1 MIAPSDKIY
10 SKKIAGMDGDQ
21 YLILR
26 NIRNSDL
33 LKKITRKFMTSEQQS
48 RSHSVESENFNFEIN

>member
-1 MIAPSDKIY
+1 
-10 SKKIAGMDGDQ
+10 MDGDQ